1 MKEERIFCD
10 ICGAE
15 TKSNRTLSFSNL
27 TGSIPETR
35 HYSEIDICN
44 DCYRRLVD
52 KINSMKKEANN
63 ERKLND
69 K

>member
-1 MKEERIFCD
+1 MKEERVFCD

-35 HYSEIDICN
+35 YYSEIDICN
-44 DCYRRLVD
+44 NCYSRLVD
-52 KINSMKKEANN
+52 KINSIRKESNY
-63 ERKLND
+63 ERKPND